1 MQEDATVVHQ
11 TEAPGRAD
19 CPPGLQL
26 GTPEIGVIVILT
38 RWSSGDAYT

>member
-11 TEAPGRAD
+11 TEAD

-26 GTPEIGVIVILT
+26 GTPEIGMIVILT
-38 RWSSGDAYT
+38 RWSRGDAYT